1 MHHNVIPSGFPAKR
15 SATSHVLPLTIMF
28 LLMCCQVAWA
38 QPVPRQSWE
47 NTAKQAEQL
56 ISQHSHDT
64 SRLEEVRSQLAE
76 QRDQAYKLATYK
88 DVEVRALEAQL
99 KALGAPPA
107 DGESEPE
114 VIATRRASLDQALAV
129 ASGPIYYA
137 EGAYERANLLIGEI
151 DTLLRESIV
160 KQLISQSPTPLLP
173 SRWLLAAR
181 EFLDYNR
188 QTATQFASFLS
199 DRDTRRPWL
208 ASLPLFSALI
218 LATAAFLAKL
228 QPLVYQ
234 RMEKMV
240 EKAQSKIQALLLSL
254 MSSLLKILFPALG
267 TFGFITGFQAISPE
281 LASIQAFNT
290 ALPAILLY
298 IVISDWL
305 GLLLFRPLTRA
316 QRIIAVPDAIARK
329 GKRTCLMLGGF
340 LCLISLV
347 GALKKDYPFSTESI
361 AVFTLLAI
369 TCGSLVLWRLA
380 TLLSQT
386 APEEIDREATST
398 ASQGVV
404 TTLILLMKISSILSV
419 LFVAV
424 GYDSLA
430 RLAIIPMVMSMG
442 LLAFAILVYYGLI
455 NLLSHIFADR
465 EEAKQGLLSVF
476 LVIIIVLALAP
487 LLALTWGAR
496 PTDIAEVWRLLSDG
510 IAIGDTRLSLNVVIT
525 LFTVLFVGILLTR
538 WLQYVL
544 RHSVLPKTKT
554 DIGAQTALV
563 TGFGYVGYTLSAI
576 IAVSAAGLNL
586 ASLAVV
592 AGALSVGIG
601 FGLQTIVSNFVSG
614 IILLIERPIKEG
626 DWIEVSGYSGFV
638 KKIAVRSTRIETFDL
653 HDVVIPNSDLIAG
666 TVKNMTLRSFH
677 GRLIVSIGVA
687 YGSDLNLVKTIMQ
700 QAAEEH
706 PMVLSYPEPNV
717 LFVEMGDSAL
727 LFELRCYIRDVR
739 QMFVVRSDLLFTLYG
754 TLTDRGVSIP
764 FPQRDVHIISHPA
777 SPPQTSPHEPLQQ
790 DPPKQ
795 DPPPRQPPEQDQPP
809 SDQADPE

>member
-1 MHHNVIPSGFPAKR
+1 MHHHVIPSGFPR
-15 SATSHVLPLTIMF
+15 SATPRVL
-28 LLMCCQVAWA
+28 LLSILFFALCCQVARA
-38 QPVPRQSWE
+38 QPIPRQSWE

-56 ISQHSHDT
+56 ISQQSDDT
-64 SRLEEVRSQLAE
+64 GRLEKVRSQLAK

-99 KALGAPPA
+99 TALGTPPA
-107 DGESEPE
+107 EGGSEPE
-114 VIATRRASLDQALAV
+114 MIASRRASLEQALAV
-129 ASGPIYYA
+129 ANGPIYYA

-151 DTLLRESIV
+151 DTLLRKSII

-181 EFLDYNR
+181 EFLDYSR
-188 QTATQFASFLS
+188 QVASQFAGFLG

-208 ASLPLFSALI
+208 ASLPLFSMLI
-218 LATAAFLAKL
+218 LATAAFLIKL

-234 RMEKMV
+234 RIEKMV
-240 EKAQSKIQALLLSL
+240 EQAQSKIQALLLSL
-254 MSSLLKILFPALG
+254 TSSLLKIIFPALG
-267 TFGFITGFQAISPE
+267 TFGLITGFQAFSPK

-290 ALPAILLY
+290 VLPAILLY

-305 GLLLFRPLTRA
+305 GLLLFRPNTRT
-316 QRIIAVPDAIARK
+316 QRIIAVPDTIARK
-329 GKRTCLMLGGF
+329 AKRTCLMLGGF

-347 GALKKDYPFSTESI
+347 GALKKDYSFSTESI

-369 TCGSLVLWRLA
+369 TCGSLLLWRLA

-386 APEEIDREATST
+386 APEKTDREATST

-404 TTLILLMKISSILSV
+404 TPLILLMKISSILSV
-419 LFVAV
+419 LFVSI
-424 GYDSLA
+424 GYDNLA
-430 RLAIIPMVMSMG
+430 RQAIIPMVMSMG

-476 LVIIIVLALAP
+476 LVIIIVLALTP

-496 PTDIAEVWRLLSDG
+496 TTDIAEVWRLLSDG
-510 IAIGDTRLSLNVVIT
+510 IAIGDARLSLNVVIT
-525 LFTVLFVGILLTR
+525 LLTVLFVGILLTR
-538 WLQYVL
+538 WLQYIL

-554 DIGAQTALV
+554 DAGARTALI
-563 TGFGYVGYTLSAI
+563 TGTGYVGFTLAVI

-677 GRLIVSIGVA
+677 GRLIVNVGVA
-687 YGSDLNLVKTIMQ
+687 YGSDLKLVKTILQ
-700 QAAEEH
+700 QAAEDH
-706 PMVLSYPEPNV
+706 PMVLSYPESSV

-727 LFELRCYIRDVR
+727 QFELRCYIRDVR
-739 QMFVVRSDLLFTLYG
+739 QMFAVRSDLLFTLYD
-754 TLTDRGVSIP
+754 TLTNRGITIP
-764 FPQRDVHIISHPA
+764 FPQRDIHIKSLAESLQPA
-777 SPPQTSPHEPLQQ
+777 
-790 DPPKQ
+790 
-795 DPPPRQPPEQDQPP
+795 PPRAPRADNT
-809 SDQADPE
+809 SDPDSSD